1 MDHGRVL
8 RVVLGVTAG
17 YLILLGL
24 WLGWLIH
31 RAPPGTVPYQI
42 VAMVGLFGSCLGL
55 GMLLATRPSRADRE
69 LWRHGLEG
77 WATVKSRRTLE
88 RTDHHSELTRL
99 ELELTVPGTETYT
112 GSITFDLMPADSPK
126 LAVGET
132 VSIRVDP
139 ANRDRIIL
147 VL

>member
-1 MDHGRVL
+1 MDHARVL
-8 RVVLGVTAG
+8 RTVLGVTAG

-31 RAPPGTVPYQI
+31 HMPAGTVPYQI
-42 VAMVGLFGSCLGL
+42 VAMVGLFGSAVGL
-55 GMLLATRPSRADRE
+55 GMLLSTRPSRADRR

-77 WATVKSRRTLE
+77 WATVKGRRPLG
-88 RTDHHSELTRL
+88 RTDHHSELTQL
-99 ELELTVPGTETYT
+99 DLELTIPGAETYS
-112 GSITFDLMPADSPK
+112 GSITFDLTPGDSPK

-139 ANRDRIIL
+139 GNRDRIIL